1 MTLKQQIYYHMTF
14 VDQKPASDL
23 AAQILQ
29 LMASYK
35 AAIKVWARTVAIPKV
50 KQGRIQW
57 ELVGAISEAT
67 LQITYFTLCI
77 CLSSLTH

>member
-50 KQGRIQW
+50 KQGRI
-57 ELVGAISEAT
+57 
-67 LQITYFTLCI
+67 
-77 CLSSLTH
+77 